1 MDWIGRRTTKHMNI
15 GCRMCLIQFDSRCGI
30 IPSSSNGEFE
40 FALAISGF
48 RSPFVPINELNHF
61 VSAFRWL

>member
-1 MDWIGRRTTKHMNI
+1 MNI